1 MRKRERLHRLMVGVG
16 FLYLEINFIS
26 QKKKQYTVDERDK
39 SLLLL
44 TTFFF
49 LNIFHLGFAAPV
61 CNRLLIFGAVSLQ
74 IRGVKINLK
83 HFPRKYKFWLFVHI

>member
-1 MRKRERLHRLMVGVG
+1 MVGVG

-49 LNIFHLGFAAPV
+49 KYIP
-61 CNRLLIFGAVSLQ
+61 FGLCCT
-74 IRGVKINLK
+74 GL
-83 HFPRKYKFWLFVHI
+83 